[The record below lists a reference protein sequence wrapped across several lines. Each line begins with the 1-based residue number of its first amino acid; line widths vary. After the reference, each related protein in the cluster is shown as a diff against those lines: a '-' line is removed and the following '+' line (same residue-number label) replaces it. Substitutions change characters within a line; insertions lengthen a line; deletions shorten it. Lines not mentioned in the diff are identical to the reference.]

1 MFYIL
6 LHGCLNNSFISEQSI
21 KVNQL
26 QLQKEQQHP
35 YSAEHVRSR
44 QKNPIRE
51 YESYVRCSS
60 CHNIESTVFN
70 SNIES
75 QININ
80 GKCLY
85 VYYDSTE
92 KLRFLEEE
100 FLFRSLFYSTL
111 LWSYSGKLG
120 VKVLGP
126 NYKSTP
132 LTTFS
137 FNR

>member
-51 YESYVRCSS
+51 YESYVRCSIDVFMS
-60 CHNIESTVFN
+60 IELAKAQKCYLFVHL
-70 SNIES
+70 SN
-75 QININ
+75 
-80 GKCLY
+80 
-85 VYYDSTE
+85 
-92 KLRFLEEE
+92 
-100 FLFRSLFYSTL
+100 LF
-111 LWSYSGKLG
+111 
-120 VKVLGP
+120 
-126 NYKSTP
+126 
-132 LTTFS
+132 FS
-137 FNR
+137 IY